1 MKRCKKCGMPNTHP
15 RLLFKNDICQACI
28 NYDKRKYID
37 WKKRENIL
45 MQICDLYR
53 KKDTVDCL
61 IAVSGGKDSYW
72 LCDYVV
78 NKLGMHP
85 ILFTVNDF
93 FTKTK
98 AGIHNLNNL
107 IKKFGL
113 GHYAYSINYD
123 LFKRATRWSFEQR
136 GVPLDFVECAIY
148 TMSYSFAKMF
158 SIPLVFFGEHSLYE
172 YGAIEYDYP
181 FANMDIWSITKKFH
195 YGVEF
200 WVKGGLTE
208 TEVHSILPIVK
219 ERPLCIYMSYFTP
232 WSSEEHLKVALKLGF
247 RTLENEWEREGYYD
261 NYEQIDS
268 VGYVHHLWHRVP
280 RMGFGRGQDIVSRR
294 IREGKITLEEGLD
307 WVEKNDKKF
316 DTKALYDFINTL
328 GYSWNEY
335 WNILLKA
342 KWNKHYK
349 ITIGG

>member
-200 WVKGGLTE
+200 WVKGGWFNGN
-208 TEVHSILPIVK
+208 
-219 ERPLCIYMSYFTP
+219 R
-232 WSSEEHLKVALKLGF
+232 SSF
-247 RTLENEWEREGYYD
+247 
-261 NYEQIDS
+261 
-268 VGYVHHLWHRVP
+268 
-280 RMGFGRGQDIVSRR
+280 
-294 IREGKITLEEGLD
+294 
-307 WVEKNDKKF
+307 
-316 DTKALYDFINTL
+316 
-328 GYSWNEY
+328 
-335 WNILLKA
+335 NIA
-342 KWNKHYK
+342 NC
-349 ITIGG
+349 